1 MSENYALHF
10 FLKKPK
16 NYKDG
21 PKAIYFRITVNGG
34 TPKEASAGRMC
45 EPGNW
50 MSNANRARGTT
61 EAVKTLN
68 TYLDAIE
75 RKIENIHT
83 GFVKNG
89 MGVSAESLMNKYQGK
104 TEKDKHLLEI
114 LTEHNAKIE
123 ALIGNGFKKN
133 TLKGYNTSL
142 LHLKAYVMKV
152 YKQTDIAIRKVD
164 YGFIS
169 GYDFYLRTVHECSG
183 VSIAKYM
190 KHLRKII
197 NLCLAHKWITE
208 NPFIFYKNK
217 AVAKDREFLS
227 KEELTRITNKQYAI
241 KRLEIVRD
249 IFVFCCYTGLSYA
262 DVKKLKR
269 SEVQKG
275 DDGKQWIFTSREKT
289 LSSSHIPL
297 MKISQGLLDKY
308 SNDPVCETKGIVFPV
323 LSNQKM
329 NSYLKE
335 IADLSGI
342 AKELTFHIARHTF
355 ATTVTLS
362 NDVPIESVSRMLGH
376 KDIKT
381 TQHYAKVL
389 NSKIGRDMSLLDHK
403 LNKDF

>member
-1 MSENYALHF
+1 MSENYSLHF

-16 NYKDG
+16 NYKG
-21 PKAIYFRITVNGG
+21 GSKAIYFRITVNGG

-45 EPGNW
+45 EQENW
-50 MSNANRARGTT
+50 MSNANRARGKT
-61 EAVKTLN
+61 EAVKILN

-89 MGVSAESLMNKYQGK
+89 VSVTAENLMNKFQGK
-104 TEKDKHLLEI
+104 VERENRLIDI
-114 LTEHNAKIE
+114 FTEHNVKME

-142 LHLKAYVMKV
+142 LHLKAYVEKV
-152 YKQTDIAIRKVD
+152 YNQSDIAMHKVD

-169 GYDFYLRTVHECSG
+169 GYDFYLRTEYNCSG
-183 VSIAKYM
+183 ISIAKYM

-197 NLCLAHKWITE
+197 NLSLAHKWITE
-208 NPFIFYKNK
+208 NPFVFYKNK
-217 AVAKDREFLS
+217 AVPKDREFLS
-227 KEELTRITNKQYAI
+227 KEELMRITAKNYSI
-241 KRLEIVRD
+241 KRLELVRD

-275 DDGKQWIFTSREKT
+275 DDGRQWIFTSREKT
-289 LSSSHIPL
+289 LSSSHVPL
-297 MKISQGLLDKY
+297 MKISQELLDKY
-308 SNDPVCETKGIVFPV
+308 AADPVCETKGLVFPV

-342 AKELTFHIARHTF
+342 VKELTFHIARHTF

-389 NSKIGRDMSLLDHK
+389 NSKIGRDMYMLDQK
-403 LNKDF
+403 LSGNT